1 MTQPENEQ
9 PGKDHVP
16 LSRTVPLFQ
25 LPEGT
30 TAKVAAIDAGCGL
43 NSRLAAMGILP
54 GVEVTVLRNTHPGP
68 FVIAVRNS
76 KIMLGRGVAHK
87 IMVAAPQPSG
97 A

>member
-1 MTQPENEQ
+1 
-9 PGKDHVP
+9 
-16 LSRTVPLFQ
+16 
-25 LPEGT
+25 
-30 TAKVAAIDAGCGL
+30 
-43 NSRLAAMGILP
+43 MGILP